1 MFNVLVAYSKRNL
14 DIGYC
19 QGFNFILKQL
29 MFDSGFELEE
39 EEAFW
44 VTNIFDYNINFNKNN
59 LLLIVNGKF
68 A

>member
-1 MFNVLVAYSKRNL
+1 
-14 DIGYC
+14 
-19 QGFNFILKQL
+19 